1 MSLIFCK
8 SKLKLTIEVDLKLST
23 LKPIHVKVMTNIYNH
38 FKEEGCKTVLND
50 WKIVGVVG
58 AAQDASGCATVEFNH
73 FALVNS
79 IF

>member
-1 MSLIFCK
+1 
-8 SKLKLTIEVDLKLST
+8 
-23 LKPIHVKVMTNIYNH
+23 MTEIYNH